1 MRTDDEIRAV
11 QRRTDYETFEERLVL
26 SAHSW
31 GEVALDPLAVDT
43 LQAEHDTSAPAVDPA
58 RELTDDLAYI
68 KQRYGLEGAGQTVAI
83 IDSGI
88 AYEHVALGGGFG
100 SEYRVVGG
108 WDFTEESDADPHD
121 DGPAG
126 FHGTHVAG
134 VIGSD
139 DGEHPGIATGV
150 DFVALRVFNDQ
161 GSGQFDWLED
171 ALQWV
176 HENKDSFEHPVTTIN
191 LSLGVNLRADET
203 EPWEMLEDEF
213 AQLKADGIFVAVA
226 AGNSFDDMSADTL
239 TYPAS
244 SQYVV
249 PVASLDTDGTLS
261 DFSQRD
267 TRILA
272 APGERVTSTVPGHL
286 FGDSEA
292 TNEFAYAHGTSM
304 ATPYVAG
311 GSVLVREAMQMAGYE
326 DITQDTI
333 EGHLRETADTIH
345 DEATGQD
352 YLSLNLR
359 RAIDSLLSG
368 IGNQTEGLDG
378 SVSQSGTSVQVRGTA
393 DADVFEFYA
402 GPTHRIV
409 LNGVEYQFD
418 ASKIDSVEFSGGDG
432 DDRVVLVG
440 DSGDDTVWIH
450 PASVELTGQTV
461 EVRANS
467 VESITAEGN
476 GGFDRAYLY
485 DSSGDDTLR
494 AYEDRAEFAGTGF
507 RQEAKGFDRVYVY
520 ADEGGSDRAH
530 LYDSA
535 GNDRFY
541 GRPTHASLSGAGF
554 DNRAEGFDRVYAHSE
569 AGGQDTAYFYDSS
582 GNDRFY
588 GRSEHSTMSGMG
600 YYNQAAG
607 FDRVYAYATLGG
619 NDESYLYDSPGNDRF
634 HGRPTNASISAP
646 NLYTYVSGFDRVSA
660 YAEAGGVDR
669 AYFYDSSGNDRF
681 HGRPTYASMSGL
693 GYYNYARGFDRV
705 QAYAGGGQ
713 DTAYLYGSPGDETL
727 SATAQTTKLAG
738 AGFASTVRDFDIVQ
752 ARGGGGADQAVFR
765 EVGQNDTFLG
775 REDRGVLE
783 DADAEHIVIDFDE
796 VTLEGHTIEADI
808 SALEYVFR
816 QVGQ

>member
-11 QRRTDYETFEERLVL
+11 QHRTDYERFEERLVL
-26 SAHSW
+26 SAQSW
-31 GEVALDPLAVDT
+31 GDLVLDPLAVDT
-43 LQAEHDTSAPAVDPA
+43 PQAQHGDSSPAADPS

-68 KQRYGLEGAGQTVAI
+68 KQRYGLEGSGQTVAI

-88 AYEHVALGGGFG
+88 AYEHVALGGGLG

-108 WDFTEESDADPHD
+108 WDFTEENDADPHD

-139 DGEHPGIATGV
+139 DAEHPGVATGV

-161 GSGQFDWLED
+161 GSGGFDWLED

-176 HENKDSFEHPVTTIN
+176 HEHKDSFEYPITTVN
-191 LSLGVNLRADET
+191 LSLGVNLDADET
-203 EPWEMLEDEF
+203 EPREMLEDEF
-213 AQLKADGIFVAVA
+213 AQLKTDGIFVAVA
-226 AGNSFDDMSADTL
+226 AGNSYGDATAGTL

-249 PVASLDTDGTLS
+249 PVASLDSDGTLS

-267 TRILA
+267 TGILA

-286 FGDSEA
+286 FGDPDA

-333 EGHLRETADTIH
+333 DGHLRDTADTLY
-345 DEATGQD
+345 DEASGQE

-359 RAIDSLLSG
+359 RAIDSLLA
-368 IGNQTEGLDG
+368 EAPEPAEDPVG
-378 SVSQSGTSVQVRGTA
+378 SVSQSGTTVVVSGTA
-393 DADVFEFYA
+393 DADVFEFYT
-402 GPTHRIV
+402 GETHRIV

-418 ASKIDSVEFSGGDG
+418 ASQIDAVEFLGGDG
-432 DDRVVLVG
+432 DDRVILVG
-440 DSGDDTVWIH
+440 DGSDDTVSIH
-450 PASVELTGQTV
+450 PTSVEMTGQTV
-461 EVRANS
+461 EVRADQIES
-467 VESITAEGN
+467 VTAEGN

-485 DSSGDDTLR
+485 DSAGDDTLT
-494 AYEDRAEFAGTGF
+494 AYEDRVEFAGSGF
-507 RQEAKGFDRVYVY
+507 RQEATGFDRVYVY
-520 ADEGGSDRAH
+520 AEEGGSDRAH

-541 GRPTHASLSGAGF
+541 GRPTYASLSGAGF
-554 DNRAEGFDRVYAHSE
+554 NTRVEGFDRVYAHCE

-588 GRSEHSTMSGMG
+588 GRSEHSTMSGAG

-619 NDESYLYDSPGNDRF
+619 NDESHLYDTPGNDRF
-634 HGRPTNASISAP
+634 YGRPTYASISAP
-646 NLYTYVSGFDRVSA
+646 NLYTYVRGFDRVSA

-681 HGRPTYASMSGL
+681 YGRPTYASMSGL
-693 GYYNYARGFDRV
+693 GYYNYARGFDQV
-705 QAYAGGGQ
+705 QASAGGGQ
-713 DTAYLYGSPGDETL
+713 DTAYLYGSARDETL
-727 SATAQTTKLAG
+727 NSTAETTELAG
-738 AGFASTVRDFDIVQ
+738 AGFATTVRDFDVTQ
-752 ARGGGGADQAVFR
+752 VRGGGGADQAVFH
-765 EVGQNDTFLG
+765 EVGQNDTFYG
-775 REDRGVLE
+775 REDRGVVDDSDTVRTVL
-783 DADAEHIVIDFDE
+783 DFDE
-796 VTLEGHTIEADI
+796 VVLEGHTIEADI
-808 SALEYVFR
+808 AALEYVFR